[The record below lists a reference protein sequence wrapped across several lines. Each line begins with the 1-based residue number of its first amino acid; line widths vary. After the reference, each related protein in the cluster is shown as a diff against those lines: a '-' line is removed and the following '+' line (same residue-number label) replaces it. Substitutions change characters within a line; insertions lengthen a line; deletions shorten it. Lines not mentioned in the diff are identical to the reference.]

1 MLSSRSFARTKW
13 FDNVSKFLKAKESP
27 ALSVEF
33 NLVDGTTLA
42 VGQIWTED
50 DHIRL
55 EVYEQGGE
63 MSLRFLPY
71 ERIAQVMVR
80 RQVEKDSCLAFTLT
94 EETH

>member
-13 FDNVSKFLKAKESP
+13 FDNVSKFLKVKESP

-42 VGQIWTED
+42 VGRIWTED
-50 DHIRL
+50 DHVRL
-55 EVYEQGGE
+55 ETHEQGGD
-63 MSLRFLPY
+63 MSLRFVPY
-71 ERIAQVMVR
+71 ERIAQVIVR
-80 RQVEKDSCLAFTLT
+80 RQPDKESCLSFVLT

>member
-13 FDNVSKFLKAKESP
+13 FDNVSKFLKVKESP

-33 NLVDGTTLA
+33 NLVDGTTLT
-42 VGQIWTED
+42 VGRMWTED

-55 EVYEQGGE
+55 ETYEQGGE
-63 MSLRFLPY
+63 MSLRFVPY
-71 ERIAQVMVR
+71 ERIAQVIVR
-80 RQVEKDSCLAFTLT
+80 RQPDKESCLSFTLT

>member
-13 FDNVSKFLKAKESP
+13 FDNVIKFLKEKDSP

-42 VGQIWTED
+42 VGRIWTEE
-50 DHIRL
+50 DHLRL

-63 MSLRFLPY
+63 MSLRIVPY
-71 ERIAQVMVR
+71 ERVAQVIVR
-80 RQVEKDSCLAFTLT
+80 RQPDKESCLPFTLT

>member
-13 FDNVSKFLKAKESP
+13 FDNISKFLKAKDSP

-33 NLVDGTTLA
+33 NLVDGTTLSA
-42 VGQIWTED
+42 GRMWTED

-55 EVYEQGGE
+55 EVYEQGGD
-63 MSLRFLPY
+63 MSLRFMPY
-71 ERIAQVMVR
+71 ERIAQVIVR
-80 RQVEKDSCLAFTLT
+80 RQPDKESCLPFTLT

>member
-13 FDNVSKFLKAKESP
+13 FDNVSKFLKDKGSP

-33 NLVDGTTLA
+33 NLVDGTALN
-42 VGQIWTED
+42 VGRMWTED

-63 MSLRFLPY
+63 TSLRFMPY
-71 ERIAQVMVR
+71 ERIAQVIVR
-80 RQVEKDSCLAFTLT
+80 GHADKESCLSFTLT

>member
-33 NLVDGTTLA
+33 NLVDGTTLT
-42 VGQIWTED
+42 VGRFWTED
-50 DHIRL
+50 DHARL

-63 MSLRFLPY
+63 MSLRFMPY
-71 ERIAQVMVR
+71 ERIAQVIVR
-80 RQVEKDSCLAFTLT
+80 RQPDKESCLSFTLT

>member
-13 FDNVSKFLKAKESP
+13 FDNISKFLKAKDSP

-33 NLVDGTTLA
+33 ILVDGATMT
-42 VGQIWTED
+42 VGRIWTED

-55 EVYEQGGE
+55 ETYEQGGE
-63 MSLRFLPY
+63 MSLRFVPY
-71 ERIAQVMVR
+71 ERIAQVIVR
-80 RQVEKDSCLAFTLT
+80 RQPDKESCPSFTLT

>member
-13 FDNVSKFLKAKESP
+13 FDNIGKFLKVKESP

-33 NLVDGTTLA
+33 NLVDGTTVT
-42 VGQIWTED
+42 VGRMWTED

-55 EVYEQGGE
+55 ETYEQGGG
-63 MSLRFLPY
+63 MSLRFVPY
-71 ERIAQVMVR
+71 ERIAQVIVR
-80 RQVEKDSCLAFTLT
+80 GQPDKDSCLSFTLT